1 MFHYFHD
8 NQEYKKVQGSIS
20 SEELLLV
27 LRSSKFNVLSP
38 SEWLGLY
45 LEGKLKTNDVFLSFD
60 DGLKEQIIIALPI
73 LDQFNIKALFNIYT
87 EPIISNKISN
97 IEFYRYVRNHAFN
110 NTDDFYKYFFKIIKL
125 NYGIDVKKIHIDNY
139 LSNYTFYSHNDK
151 LFRFVRDVLLLDEYH
166 DIMQKIAKEK
176 NVIIENLVDTIYM
189 NQDDIKKLNSS
200 GHFIGLHSHNHS
212 TVMDVMDYEQSLN
225 DYTFNKSI
233 LEKII
238 MKQITIAAY
247 PLGKYNEYTI
257 NALKKI
263 DIQFGFE
270 SKKTDNSSSFK
281 LSRVDIADIMGEL

>member
-27 LRSSKFNVLSP
+27 LMSSKFNVLSP

-125 NYGIDVKKIHIDNY
+125 NYGIDVKKVHIGDY
-139 LSNYTFYSHNDK
+139 LSNYAFYSHNDK

-176 NVIIENLVDTIYM
+176 SVIIENLVDTIYM

-200 GHFIGLHSHNHS
+200 GHFIGLHSHHHS

-233 LEKII
+233 LEELI

-247 PLGKYNEYTI
+247 PLGKYNDYTI
-257 NALKKI
+257 KALKKI

-281 LSRVDIADIMGEL
+281 LSRVDIAGIMGEL